1 MSLIYIV
8 LFCIFTDAFYPI
20 CRIFHHLN
28 LNKMKTAHKVNLFF
42 PIVEERNYSYDSYK
56 EGYDT
61 HITENKIYEYTL
73 LEQIAIYHSYMIV
86 VHRLK
91 LPTISN
97 EEKLDTLNKCSITAD
112 LQKKDIRIVNIYSGG
127 LFNNWNNSDIKYI

>member
-1 MSLIYIV
+1 
-8 LFCIFTDAFYPI
+8 
-20 CRIFHHLN
+20 
-28 LNKMKTAHKVNLFF
+28 MKTAHKVNLFF

-61 HITENKIYEYTL
+61 HITENKIYEYTH

-97 EEKLDTLNKCSITAD
+97 EEKLDTLNKCLITAD